1 MVNVPQEVIPPPA
14 PGPTDRRRLAV
25 TVICLNALTAYTS
38 TFPVFG
44 TRIREFFSLSAEQYG
59 SLMGMMSLGRIPA
72 LLSVGP
78 LISLFG
84 VRRIAEIGIIGSG
97 ASFLLLGIGGSVISF
112 YFGLTALGLCTAV
125 GAVAYPAFLFTLSPD
140 FKRRIFSV
148 MLVSTAAPAVLLPLL
163 AGKLLRWSEAGGDE
177 AFRWVLYVPFLIV
190 GSVLVTGGLF
200 MSLRTYATEES
211 ADSEQTGVSQL
222 QTTSRIQLFELL
234 NIRSLS
240 VILLICLHGAA
251 DNTVYSFLPMFMEN
265 HFDHLPI
272 APAYAVAG
280 HGLAYVVTRIL
291 LSVIPERIAQRA
303 ILCLSGPIGGLIVMA
318 SIWSG
323 NATYVPLLY
332 TLACFFFA
340 AEYPTLISELSSRSI
355 GNLGTVLAAGFLVSE
370 LATFTMM
377 KMTGRL
383 ADQTD
388 DYRVALSFAA
398 GGFVA
403 FGVIAFLTGL
413 GRPRSES
420 SRQYEV
426 EHE

>member
-1 MVNVPQEVIPPPA
+1 MVNVPQEVIPA
-14 PGPTDRRRLAV
+14 PGLADRRRLAV
-25 TVICLNALTAYTS
+25 TIICLNALTAYTS

-44 TRIREFFSLSAEQYG
+44 TRIREFFSLTAEQYG
-59 SLMGMMSLGRIPA
+59 SLMGMLSLGRIPA

-112 YFGLTALGLCTAV
+112 HFGLTSLGLCTAV
-125 GAVAYPAFLFTLSPD
+125 GAVAYPAFLFTLYPD

-177 AFRWVLYVPFLIV
+177 AFHWVLYVPFLIV
-190 GSVLVTGGLF
+190 GGVLVTGGLF
-200 MSLRTYATEES
+200 MALRTYATEES
-211 ADSEQTGVSQL
+211 ADSEQTGVSRL

-234 NIRSLS
+234 NIQSLL

-251 DNTVYSFLPMFMEN
+251 DNTFYNFLPMFMEN

-303 ILCLSGPIGGLIVMA
+303 ILCLSGPIGGLIVIA

-323 NATYVPLLY
+323 SATYVPLLY

-355 GNLGTVLAAGFLVSE
+355 GNLGTVLAAGFLVNE
-370 LATFTMM
+370 LATFSMM

-398 GGFVA
+398 SGFIA
-403 FGVIAFLTGL
+403 FGAIAFLTGL
-413 GRPRSES
+413 GRPRCGA
-420 SRQYEV
+420 SRQYDV

>member
-1 MVNVPQEVIPPPA
+1 MVNLPQEVIPPPA

-59 SLMGMMSLGRIPA
+59 SLMGMMSLGRVPA

-84 VRRIAEIGIIGSG
+84 VRRISEIGIIGSG
-97 ASFLLLGIGGSVISF
+97 ASFLLLGIGGGIISF
-112 YFGLTALGLCTAV
+112 RCGLTVLGLCISVVTV
-125 GAVAYPAFLFTLSPD
+125 GCPALLFTLYPD
-140 FKRRIFSV
+140 LKRRIFSV
-148 MLVSTAAPAVLLPLL
+148 MLVSTAAPAILLPLL

-177 AFRWVLYVPFLIV
+177 AFRWVLYVPLMIV
-190 GSVLVTGGLF
+190 GGVLVTGGLF
-200 MSLRTYATEES
+200 MALRTYVTEES
-211 ADSEQTGVSQL
+211 ADREQSGESRL
-222 QTTSRIQLFELL
+222 QSTSRIQLFELL
-234 NIRSLS
+234 NFQSLWI
-240 VILLICLHGAA
+240 ILLICLHGAA
-251 DNTVYSFLPMFMEN
+251 DNTVYIFLPMFMEN

-303 ILCLSGPIGGLIVMA
+303 ILCLSGPIGGLIVIA

-340 AEYPTLISELSSRSI
+340 AEYPALISELSSRSI

-383 ADQTD
+383 VDQTD

-398 GGFVA
+398 AGFVA
-403 FGVIAFLTGL
+403 FGAIAFLTGL
-413 GRPRSES
+413 GRPRCATSPQHDVE
-420 SRQYEV
+420 YE
-426 EHE
+426 